1 MHTEELKKEQ
11 RILSQMRKTLGSV
24 VKDVTPLGGSNPLSA
39 STIQDV
45 KDSFAL
51 ISDREKELAIRLG
64 FDTARPH
71 YADEDRPVSN
81 AVSFVKL
88 SKVKK

>member
-51 ISDREKELAIRLG
+51 ISDREKELAEKLG
-64 FDTARPH
+64 FNTATPR
-71 YADEDRPVSN
+71 YADDERPKSN

-88 SKVKK
+88 GKK